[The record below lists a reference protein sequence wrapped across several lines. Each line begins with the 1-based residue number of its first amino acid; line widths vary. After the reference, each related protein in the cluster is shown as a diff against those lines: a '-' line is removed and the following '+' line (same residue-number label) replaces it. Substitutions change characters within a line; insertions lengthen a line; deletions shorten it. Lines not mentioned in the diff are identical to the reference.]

1 MKKSKLKLNS
11 DLHTLP
17 KYTLGLGRANR
28 KIAQVRYKNSA
39 KDIAEAKSEGFDI
52 STDWK
57 YSPIMTQKQATR
69 YANELRR
76 LEYDVEETCNIVTF
90 PLT

>member
-1 MKKSKLKLNS
+1 MKKLNS
-11 DLHTLP
+11 SLETLP
-17 KYTLGLGRANR
+17 NHCIGLARGNR

-39 KDIAEAKSEGFDI
+39 RDIAEAKSEGFDI

-57 YSPIMTQKQATR
+57 YSPIMTQKQASL
-69 YANELRR
+69 YAGRLRR
-76 LEYDVEETCNIVTF
+76 IEYDVEDTYNIVTN